1 MMPPPRQQAEH
12 MAQIGLVGGLFQNT
26 ASDRDGGVAGE
37 HDLVTRARDR
47 SEEHTSELQSLMRIS
62 YAVFC
67 LQKTTV
73 QHTLRICLSRTQT
86 TTSISPPHF
95 IRHYPQ

>member
-1 MMPPPRQQAEH
+1 MRISDWSSDVCSSDLEGDDRIDDANAGSAVGADDADPRPDMMPPPRQQAEH

-47 SEEHTSELQSLMRIS
+47 QRLGLGQDRKS
-62 YAVFC
+62 V
-67 LQKTTV
+67 V
-73 QHTLRICLSRTQT
+73 
-86 TTSISPPHF
+86 
-95 IRHYPQ
+95 